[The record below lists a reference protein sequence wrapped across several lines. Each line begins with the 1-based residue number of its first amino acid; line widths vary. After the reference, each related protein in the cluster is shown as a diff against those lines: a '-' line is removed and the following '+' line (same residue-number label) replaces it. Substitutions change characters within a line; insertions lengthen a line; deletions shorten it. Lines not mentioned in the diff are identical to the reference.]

1 MHKRKKRMI
10 RIVYA
15 ILILAIG
22 AGMVALSFYR

>member
-10 RIVYA
+10 RIIYA

-22 AGMVALSFYR
+22 AGMVALSFY